1 MLILHYPERPVN
13 DTETQPMGEH
23 CDYGFLTML
32 MGSEKGLQLR
42 NVNNEWVDIDP
53 KPGCFVINIGDMLQK
68 MTKGLYKS
76 TPHRV
81 VVTGKERYSIPYFY
95 DPGWDQKISVLDI
108 EMSKEEEEVVKK
120 TQTYQRIDEIK
131 VDCLNKTIGEYYI
144 HKHSTSFP
152 DLAEKYLKKGS
163 AQ

>member
-1 MLILHYPERPVN
+1 MLILHYPERPID
-13 DTETQPMGEH
+13 DTETQPLGEH

-53 KPGCFVINIGDMLQK
+53 IPGCFVINIGDMLQK

-95 DPGWDQKISVLDI
+95 DPGWDEKI
-108 EMSKEEEEVVKK
+108 
-120 TQTYQRIDEIK
+120 
-131 VDCLNKTIGEYYI
+131 
-144 HKHSTSFP
+144 
-152 DLAEKYLKKGS
+152 
-163 AQ
+163 